1 MQIIFILSNF
11 AVEITDNAY
20 LLIFSREKMRLR
32 KIFAA
37 ALLLLSVGNAMA
49 QMPPIPVD
57 KNVKIGHLEN
67 GLTYYI
73 RHNAFPE
80 HVASFYIAQ
89 KVGSINENDDQ
100 RGLAHL
106 LEHLAFNG
114 TEHFKGNSLQDY
126 LQSIGVEY
134 GRNLNAYTSIDKTV
148 YYFTDVPTTRT
159 SAVDS
164 CMLIL
169 KDWSNGISLT
179 KEAINDERDVVHN
192 EYRLRMVGQQLMLE
206 RNLPKLYQGE
216 KYGYRMPIGLMSVVD
231 GCDPE
236 TLRAYYRKWY
246 RPDNQAII
254 IVGDIDVDHVEA
266 QIKKLF
272 SGIKVPKNAAKVV
285 PVPVA
290 DNDTAIYVIDKNK
303 EQKFDMINIMM
314 KTDAYPDSLKGNMA
328 YLVMGYLRSV
338 VGSMFD
344 ARLAEQTREADC
356 PFLQGSAGI
365 GSYLISGTKDAFSIS
380 GVAKPGK
387 VKEAYAAFLREA
399 KRVRDFG
406 FTATEYARAKE
417 NFMSG
422 METMYENRNKMK
434 NEQFTTQYVD
444 HFTDNEPIPSLED
457 EYKIYQMIVPSFT
470 VEHINDAM
478 KNLISETDTNFVSMV
493 LMKEAEG
500 VSYPT
505 EQELAAIVKQVR
517 GEKLEAYVDNVKQ
530 EPLMASAPK
539 AGSIKKVVENKV
551 LGFKKLTLSNG
562 AKVVL
567 KKTDYKDNEI
577 RVAGSANVGYSAFQ
591 NDPVNAANASTVWE
605 VSGLAGFTG
614 NDLQKMLAGKQCSV
628 GLTMSPFRHGISG
641 STTPKDLETMMQLLY
656 LSMTNLTKDEK
667 AFENLKNT
675 YVTVLSNKSNNP
687 NMVYQDSIQS
697 TLYLGNKL
705 ALLPNAEDI
714 QNINYDRV
722 LDMQKQLYG
731 NAKDFTFYFVGNYDE
746 KVLLPLIEQYIASL
760 PNKGM
765 KLKNQKIP
773 YAKGEVKNIFTKA
786 MENPQSQAREM
797 WFVKLPAYTQKTAVL
812 ADISARLLEMKY
824 LRSIREELSAAYST
838 GASCGL
844 IFDYDGK
851 LALTINGTAQL
862 NPDKVDAAVPCFFKG
877 MEETIAAPDANDLQ
891 KVKEILLK
899 QAGVDEKTNSYW
911 MQVLSMYD
919 LRKVDTHTNYRE
931 MVKSVTAQQIS
942 DFLKN
947 VVLKS
952 GNHFEVIM
960 KAEKNK

>member
-1 MQIIFILSNF
+1 
-11 AVEITDNAY
+11 
-20 LLIFSREKMRLR
+20 MRLR

-49 QMPPIPVD
+49 QQMPPIPVD

-328 YLVMGYLRSV
+328 YLIEGYLRNV

-344 ARLAEQTREADC
+344 ARLSEQTREADC

-399 KRVRDFG
+399 KRVREFG

-417 NFMSG
+417 NFLSG

-444 HFTDNEPIPSLED
+444 HFTDNEPIPALED
-457 EYKIYQMIVPSFT
+457 EYKIYQMIVPNLP
-470 VEHINDAM
+470 VEIINNAM

-628 GLTMSPFRHGISG
+628 GLTMSPFRHGIAGTS
-641 STTPKDLETMMQLLY
+641 TPKDLETMMQLLY

-675 YVTVLSNKSNNP
+675 YTTVLSNKSNNP

-705 ALLPNAEDI
+705 ALLPNVEDI

>member
-1 MQIIFILSNF
+1 
-11 AVEITDNAY
+11 
-20 LLIFSREKMRLR
+20 MRLR

-591 NDPVNAANASTVWE
+591 DDPVNAANASTVWE

-628 GLTMSPFRHGISG
+628 GLTMSPFRHGIAGTS
-641 STTPKDLETMMQLLY
+641 TPKDLETMMQLLY

-899 QAGVDEKTNSYW
+899 QAGVDEKTNDYW

-960 KAEKNK
+960 KAEQSK

>member
-1 MQIIFILSNF
+1 
-11 AVEITDNAY
+11 
-20 LLIFSREKMRLR
+20 MRLR

-192 EYRLRMVGQQLMLE
+192 EYRMRMVGQQLMLE

-356 PFLQGSAGI
+356 PFLQGSAGV

-628 GLTMSPFRHGISG
+628 GLTMSPFRHGIAGTS
-641 STTPKDLETMMQLLY
+641 TPKDLETMMQLLY

-675 YVTVLSNKSNNP
+675 YTTVLSNKSNNP

-705 ALLPNAEDI
+705 ALLPNVEDI

>member
-1 MQIIFILSNF
+1 
-11 AVEITDNAY
+11 
-20 LLIFSREKMRLR
+20 MRLR

-192 EYRLRMVGQQLMLE
+192 EYRMRMVGQQLMLE

-328 YLVMGYLRSV
+328 YLVMSYLRSV

-457 EYKIYQMIVPSFT
+457 EYKIYQMIVPGFT

>member
-1 MQIIFILSNF
+1 
-11 AVEITDNAY
+11 
-20 LLIFSREKMRLR
+20 MRLR

-179 KEAINDERDVVHN
+179 KQAINDERDVVHN
-192 EYRLRMVGQQLMLE
+192 EYRMRMVGQQLMLE

-314 KTDAYPDSLKGNMA
+314 KTDAYPDSLKGD
-328 YLVMGYLRSV
+328 MGYLIEGYLRNV
-338 VGSMFD
+338 VGSMID

-457 EYKIYQMIVPSFT
+457 EYKIYQMVVPKLP
-470 VEHINDAM
+470 VDIINNAM

-628 GLTMSPFRHGISG
+628 GLTMSPFRHGIAGTS
-641 STTPKDLETMMQLLY
+641 TPKDLETMMQLLY

-862 NPDKVDAAVPCFFKG
+862 NPDKLDAAVPCFFKG

>member
-1 MQIIFILSNF
+1 
-11 AVEITDNAY
+11 
-20 LLIFSREKMRLR
+20 MRLR

-49 QMPPIPVD
+49 QQMPPIPVD

-314 KTDAYPDSLKGNMA
+314 KTDAYPDSLKGNMD
-328 YLVMGYLRSV
+328 YLIEGYLRNV

-344 ARLAEQTREADC
+344 ARLSEQTREADC

-417 NFMSG
+417 NFLSG

-444 HFTDNEPIPSLED
+444 HFTDNEPIPALED
-457 EYKIYQMIVPSFT
+457 EYKIYQMIVPNLP
-470 VEHINDAM
+470 VEIINNAM

-628 GLTMSPFRHGISG
+628 GLTMSPFRHGIAGTS
-641 STTPKDLETMMQLLY
+641 TPKDLETMMQLLY

>member
-1 MQIIFILSNF
+1 
-11 AVEITDNAY
+11 
-20 LLIFSREKMRLR
+20 MRLR
-32 KIFAA
+32 KIFAS

-49 QMPPIPVD
+49 QQMPPIPVD

-328 YLVMGYLRSV
+328 YLIEGYLRNV

-344 ARLAEQTREADC
+344 ARLSEQTREADC

-417 NFMSG
+417 NFLSG

-444 HFTDNEPIPSLED
+444 HFTDNEPIPALED
-457 EYKIYQMIVPSFT
+457 EYKIYQMIVPNLP
-470 VEHINDAM
+470 VEIINNAM

-628 GLTMSPFRHGISG
+628 GLTMSPFRHGIAGTS
-641 STTPKDLETMMQLLY
+641 TPKDLETMMQLLY

-675 YVTVLSNKSNNP
+675 YTTVLSNKSNNP

-705 ALLPNAEDI
+705 ALLPNVEDI

>member
-1 MQIIFILSNF
+1 
-11 AVEITDNAY
+11 
-20 LLIFSREKMRLR
+20 MRLR

-314 KTDAYPDSLKGNMA
+314 KTDAYPDSLKGD
-328 YLVMGYLRSV
+328 MGYLIEGYLRNV
-338 VGSMFD
+338 VGSMID

-628 GLTMSPFRHGISG
+628 GLTMSPFRHGIAGTS
-641 STTPKDLETMMQLLY
+641 TPKDLETMMQLLY

-705 ALLPNAEDI
+705 ALLPNVEDI

>member
-1 MQIIFILSNF
+1 
-11 AVEITDNAY
+11 
-20 LLIFSREKMRLR
+20 MRLR

-114 TEHFKGNSLQDY
+114 TDHFKGNSLQDY

-192 EYRLRMVGQQLMLE
+192 EYRMRMVGQQLMLE
-206 RNLPKLYQGE
+206 RNLPKLYQGD
-216 KYGYRMPIGLMSVVD
+216 KYGYRMPIGLMSVID
-231 GCDPE
+231 GCKPE

-254 IVGDIDVDHVEA
+254 IVGDVDVDHVEA

-314 KTDAYPDSLKGNMA
+314 KSEAYPDSLKGDMN
-328 YLVMGYLRSV
+328 YLVEGYVRGV
-338 VGSMFD
+338 VSSMFD
-344 ARLAEQTREADC
+344 ARLSELAREENC
-356 PFLQGSAGI
+356 PFLQASAGM
-365 GSYLISGTKDAFSIS
+365 GNYLISSTKDAFSIS
-380 GVAKPGK
+380 GVAKPGM
-387 VKEAYAAFLREA
+387 VKEAYAAMLREA

-406 FTATEYARAKE
+406 FTATEYIRAKE
-417 NFMSG
+417 NFMSS

-457 EYKIYQMIVPSFT
+457 EYKIYQMMVPNIPL
-470 VEHINDAM
+470 EAINGAM
-478 KNLISETDTNFVSMV
+478 KQVIAETDTNFVSMV
-493 LMKEAEG
+493 FMKEAEG

-505 EQELAAIVKQVR
+505 EQQLAQIVKQVR

-530 EPLMASAPK
+530 EPLMATLPQ
-539 AGSIKKVVENKV
+539 AGSIKKVEENKE

-562 AKVVL
+562 AKVIL
-567 KKTDYKDNEI
+567 KKTDFKDNEI
-577 RVAGSANVGYSAFQ
+577 RFSGTAKVGYSAFQ

-614 NDLQKMLAGKQCSV
+614 NDLQKMLAGKQVSV
-628 GLTMSPFRHGISG
+628 GLTMSPFRHGIAGTS
-641 STTPKDLETMMQLLY
+641 TPKDVETMMQLLY

-675 YVTVLSNKSNNP
+675 YTTVLSNKSNNP

-705 ALLPNAEDI
+705 ALLPEAEDI
-714 QNINYDRV
+714 KNINYDRV

>member
-1 MQIIFILSNF
+1 
-11 AVEITDNAY
+11 
-20 LLIFSREKMRLR
+20 MRLR

-192 EYRLRMVGQQLMLE
+192 EYRMRMVGQQLMLE

>member
-1 MQIIFILSNF
+1 
-11 AVEITDNAY
+11 
-20 LLIFSREKMRLR
+20 MRLR

-731 NAKDFTFYFVGNYDE
+731 NAKDFPFYFVGNYDE

>member
-1 MQIIFILSNF
+1 
-11 AVEITDNAY
+11 
-20 LLIFSREKMRLR
+20 MRLR

-192 EYRLRMVGQQLMLE
+192 EYRMRMVGQQLMLE

-328 YLVMGYLRSV
+328 YLVMSYLRSV

-457 EYKIYQMIVPSFT
+457 EYKIYQMIVPGFT

-705 ALLPNAEDI
+705 ALLPNVEDI

>member
-1 MQIIFILSNF
+1 
-11 AVEITDNAY
+11 
-20 LLIFSREKMRLR
+20 MRLR

-114 TEHFKGNSLQDY
+114 TDHFKGNSLQDY

-192 EYRLRMVGQQLMLE
+192 EYRMRMVGQQLMLE
-206 RNLPKLYQGE
+206 RNLPKLYQGD
-216 KYGYRMPIGLMSVVD
+216 KYGYRMPIGLMSVID
-231 GCDPE
+231 GCKPE

-254 IVGDIDVDHVEA
+254 IVGDVDVDHIEA

-314 KTDAYPDSLKGNMA
+314 KSEAYPDSLKGDMN
-328 YLVMGYLRSV
+328 YLVEGYVRGV
-338 VGSMFD
+338 VSSMFD
-344 ARLAEQTREADC
+344 ARLSELAREENC
-356 PFLQGSAGI
+356 PFLQASAGM
-365 GSYLISGTKDAFSIS
+365 GSYLISSTKDAFSIS
-380 GVAKPGK
+380 GVAKPGM
-387 VKEAYAAFLREA
+387 VKEAYAAMLREA

-406 FTATEYARAKE
+406 FTATEYIRAKE
-417 NFMSG
+417 NFMSS

-457 EYKIYQMIVPSFT
+457 EYKIYQMMVPNIPL
-470 VEHINDAM
+470 EAINGAM
-478 KNLISETDTNFVSMV
+478 KQVIAETDTNFVSMV
-493 LMKEAEG
+493 FMKEAEG

-505 EQELAAIVKQVR
+505 EQQLAQIVKQVR

-530 EPLMASAPK
+530 EPLMATLPQ
-539 AGSIKKVVENKV
+539 AGSIKKVEENKE

-562 AKVVL
+562 AKVIL
-567 KKTDYKDNEI
+567 KKTDFEDNEI
-577 RVAGSANVGYSAFQ
+577 RFSGTAKVGYSAFQ

-614 NDLQKMLAGKQCSV
+614 NDLQKMLAGKQVSV
-628 GLTMSPFRHGISG
+628 GLTMSPFRHGIAGTS
-641 STTPKDLETMMQLLY
+641 TPKDVETMMQLLY

-675 YVTVLSNKSNNP
+675 YTTVLSNKSNNP

-697 TLYLGNKL
+697 TLYMGNKL
-705 ALLPNAEDI
+705 ALLPEAEDI
-714 QNINYDRV
+714 KNINYDRV

-760 PNKGM
+760 PNKSM

-797 WFVKLPAYTQKTAVL
+797 WFVKLPSYNPKTAVL
-812 ADISARLLEMKY
+812 ADVAARLLEMKY

-844 IFDYDGK
+844 FFDYDGK
-851 LALTINGTAQL
+851 VALTLNAMAQL
-862 NPDKVDAAVPCFFKG
+862 NPDKVDVAVPCFFKG
-877 MEETIAAPDANDLQ
+877 MDETVAAPDAKDLQ

-919 LRKVDTHTNYRE
+919 LHKVDTHSNYRE
-931 MVKSVTAQQIS
+931 LVKAVDARQIS
-942 DFLKN
+942 NFLKN

>member
-1 MQIIFILSNF
+1 
-11 AVEITDNAY
+11 
-20 LLIFSREKMRLR
+20 MRLR

-179 KEAINDERDVVHN
+179 KQAINDERDVVHN
-192 EYRLRMVGQQLMLE
+192 EYRMRMVGQQLMLE

-328 YLVMGYLRSV
+328 YLVMGYIRSV

-470 VEHINDAM
+470 VEHINNAM

-628 GLTMSPFRHGISG
+628 GLTMSPFRHGIAGTS
-641 STTPKDLETMMQLLY
+641 TPKDLETMMQLLY

-675 YVTVLSNKSNNP
+675 YTTVLSNKSNNP

-705 ALLPNAEDI
+705 ALLPNVEDI

>member
-1 MQIIFILSNF
+1 
-11 AVEITDNAY
+11 
-20 LLIFSREKMRLR
+20 MRLR

-192 EYRLRMVGQQLMLE
+192 EYRMRMVGQQLMLE

-328 YLVMGYLRSV
+328 YLVMSYLRSV

-470 VEHINDAM
+470 VEDINSSM

-591 NDPVNAANASTVWE
+591 NDPINAANASTVWE

-628 GLTMSPFRHGISG
+628 GLTMSPFRHGIAGTS
-641 STTPKDLETMMQLLY
+641 TPKDLETMMQLLY

-812 ADISARLLEMKY
+812 ADVSARLLEMKY

>member
-1 MQIIFILSNF
+1 
-11 AVEITDNAY
+11 
-20 LLIFSREKMRLR
+20 MRLK

-192 EYRLRMVGQQLMLE
+192 EYRMRMVGQQLMLE

-254 IVGDIDVDHVEA
+254 IVGDVDVDHVEA

-628 GLTMSPFRHGISG
+628 GLTMSPFRHGIAGTS
-641 STTPKDLETMMQLLY
+641 TPKDLETMMQLLY

-705 ALLPNAEDI
+705 ALLPNVEDI

>member
-1 MQIIFILSNF
+1 
-11 AVEITDNAY
+11 
-20 LLIFSREKMRLR
+20 MRLR

-628 GLTMSPFRHGISG
+628 GLTMSPFRHGIAGTS
-641 STTPKDLETMMQLLY
+641 TPKDLETMMQLLY

-960 KAEKNK
+960 KAEQSK

>member
-1 MQIIFILSNF
+1 
-11 AVEITDNAY
+11 
-20 LLIFSREKMRLR
+20 MRLR

-192 EYRLRMVGQQLMLE
+192 EYRMRMVGQQLMLE

-328 YLVMGYLRSV
+328 YLVMSYLRSV

-356 PFLQGSAGI
+356 PFLQGSAGV

-628 GLTMSPFRHGISG
+628 GLTMSPFRHGIAGTS
-641 STTPKDLETMMQLLY
+641 TPKDLETMMQLLY

>member
-1 MQIIFILSNF
+1 MKL
-11 AVEITDNAY
+11 
-20 LLIFSREKMRLR
+20 K

-37 ALLLLSVGNAMA
+37 FLLCLSVGSAMA
-49 QMPPIPVD
+49 QMPAIPVD
-57 KNVKIGHLEN
+57 KNVKIGHLDN

-73 RHNAFPE
+73 RHNSYPE

-114 TEHFKGNSLQDY
+114 TDHFKGNSLQDY

-192 EYRLRMVGQQLMLE
+192 EYRMRMVGQQLMLE

>member
-1 MQIIFILSNF
+1 
-11 AVEITDNAY
+11 
-20 LLIFSREKMRLR
+20 MRLK

-37 ALLLLSVGNAMA
+37 ALLLLSVGNATA
-49 QMPPIPVD
+49 QQMPPIPVD
-57 KNVKIGHLEN
+57 KNVKIGHLDN

-114 TEHFKGNSLQDY
+114 TDHFKGNSLQDY

-192 EYRLRMVGQQLMLE
+192 EYRMRMVGQQLMLE
-206 RNLPKLYQGE
+206 RNLPKLYQGD
-216 KYGYRMPIGLMSVVD
+216 KYGYRMPIGLMSVID
-231 GCDPE
+231 GCKPE

-254 IVGDIDVDHVEA
+254 IVGDVDVDHVEA

-314 KTDAYPDSLKGNMA
+314 KSEAYPDSLKGDMN
-328 YLVMGYLRSV
+328 YLVEGYVRSV
-338 VGSMFD
+338 VSSMFD
-344 ARLAEQTREADC
+344 ARLAELAREENC
-356 PFLQGSAGI
+356 PFLQASAGM
-365 GSYLISGTKDAFSIS
+365 GSYLISSTKDAFSIS
-380 GVAKPGK
+380 GVAKPGM
-387 VKEAYAAFLREA
+387 VKEAYAAMLREA

-406 FTATEYARAKE
+406 FTATEYIRAKE
-417 NFMSG
+417 NFMSS

-457 EYKIYQMIVPSFT
+457 EYKIYQMMVPNIPL
-470 VEHINDAM
+470 EAINGAM
-478 KNLISETDTNFVSMV
+478 KQVIAETDTNFVSMV
-493 LMKEAEG
+493 FMKEAEG

-505 EQELAAIVKQVR
+505 EQQLAQIVKQVR

-530 EPLMASAPK
+530 EPLMATLPQ
-539 AGSIKKVVENKV
+539 AGSIKKIEENKV

-567 KKTDYKDNEI
+567 KKTDFEDNEI
-577 RVAGSANVGYSAFQ
+577 RFSGTAKVGYSAFQ

-614 NDLQKMLAGKQCSV
+614 NDLQKMLAGKQVSV
-628 GLTMSPFRHGISG
+628 GLTMSPFRHGIAGTS
-641 STTPKDLETMMQLLY
+641 TPKDVETMMQLLY

-675 YVTVLSNKSNNP
+675 YTTVLSNKSNNP

-705 ALLPNAEDI
+705 ALLPEAEDI
-714 QNINYDRV
+714 KNINYDRV

-812 ADISARLLEMKY
+812 ADVSARLLEMKY

>member
-1 MQIIFILSNF
+1 
-11 AVEITDNAY
+11 
-20 LLIFSREKMRLR
+20 MRLR

-114 TEHFKGNSLQDY
+114 TDHFKGNSLQDY

-231 GCDPE
+231 GCKPE

-254 IVGDIDVDHVEA
+254 IVGDVDVDHVEA

-705 ALLPNAEDI
+705 ALLPNVEDI

>member
-1 MQIIFILSNF
+1 
-11 AVEITDNAY
+11 
-20 LLIFSREKMRLR
+20 MRLK

-37 ALLLLSVGNAMA
+37 ALLLLSVGNATA
-49 QMPPIPVD
+49 QQMPPIPVD
-57 KNVKIGHLEN
+57 KNVKIGHLDN

-114 TEHFKGNSLQDY
+114 TDHFKGNSLQDY

-192 EYRLRMVGQQLMLE
+192 EYRMRMVGQQLMLE

-628 GLTMSPFRHGISG
+628 GLTMSPFRHGIAGTS
-641 STTPKDLETMMQLLY
+641 TPKDLETMMQLLY

-705 ALLPNAEDI
+705 ALLPNVEDI

-824 LRSIREELSAAYST
+824 LRSIREELSAAYSA
-838 GASCGL
+838 GAIYGVF
-844 IFDYDGK
+844 FDADNK
-851 LALTINGTAQL
+851 VQVTINGMAQL
-862 NPDKVDAAVPCFFKG
+862 NPEKADVAIPCFFKG
-877 MEETIAAPDANDLQ
+877 MDEVIAKVDADDLQ

-899 QAGVDEKTNSYW
+899 QAGVDEKTNGYW
-911 MQVLSMYD
+911 IQTLGMFD
-919 LRKVDTHTNYRE
+919 LHKVDDYSNYKNL
-931 MVKSVTAQQIS
+931 VKSIDGAQIS

-947 VVLKS
+947 VILKS
-952 GNHFEVIM
+952 GNHVEVIM
-960 KAEKNK
+960 KGEKNK

>member
-1 MQIIFILSNF
+1 
-11 AVEITDNAY
+11 
-20 LLIFSREKMRLR
+20 MRLR

-500 VSYPT
+500 VNYPT

-628 GLTMSPFRHGISG
+628 GLTMSPFRHGIAGTS
-641 STTPKDLETMMQLLY
+641 TPKDLETMMQLLY

>member
-1 MQIIFILSNF
+1 
-11 AVEITDNAY
+11 
-20 LLIFSREKMRLR
+20 MRLR

-192 EYRLRMVGQQLMLE
+192 EYRMRMVGQQLMLE

-328 YLVMGYLRSV
+328 YLVMSYLRSV

-457 EYKIYQMIVPSFT
+457 EYKIYQMIVPGFT

-614 NDLQKMLAGKQCSV
+614 NDLQKMLAGKQCGV
-628 GLTMSPFRHGISG
+628 GLTMSPFRHGIAGTS
-641 STTPKDLETMMQLLY
+641 TPKDLETMMQLLY

-675 YVTVLSNKSNNP
+675 YTTVLSNKSNNP

-919 LRKVDTHTNYRE
+919 LHKVDTHSNYRE
-931 MVKSVTAQQIS
+931 LVKAVDAQQIS
-942 DFLKN
+942 NFLKN

>member
-1 MQIIFILSNF
+1 
-11 AVEITDNAY
+11 
-20 LLIFSREKMRLR
+20 MRLR

-314 KTDAYPDSLKGNMA
+314 KSEAYPDSLKGDMN
-328 YLVMGYLRSV
+328 YLVEGYVRSV
-338 VGSMFD
+338 VSSMFD
-344 ARLAEQTREADC
+344 ARLAELAREENC
-356 PFLQGSAGI
+356 PFLQASAGV
-365 GSYLISGTKDAFSIS
+365 GPYLISDTKDAFSIS

-387 VKEAYAAFLREA
+387 VKEAYAAMLREA

-406 FTATEYARAKE
+406 FTATEYIRAKE

-457 EYKIYQMIVPSFT
+457 EYRIYQMMVPNIPLE
-470 VEHINDAM
+470 VINSAM
-478 KNLISETDTNFVSMV
+478 KQVIAETDTNFVSMV
-493 LMKEAEG
+493 FMKEAEG

-505 EQELAAIVKQVR
+505 EQELAQIVKQVR
-517 GEKLEAYVDNVKQ
+517 AEKLEAYVDNVKQ
-530 EPLMASAPK
+530 EPLMATLPK
-539 AGSIKKVVENKV
+539 AGSIKKTEENKV

-567 KKTDYKDNEI
+567 KKTDYEDNEI
-577 RVAGSANVGYSAFQ
+577 RFSGTAQVGYSAFQ
-591 NDPVNAANASTVWE
+591 NDPVNAANASTIWE

-614 NDLQKMLAGKQCSV
+614 NDLQKMLAGKQVSV

-641 STTPKDLETMMQLLY
+641 LTTPKDLETMMQLLY

-675 YVTVLSNKSNNP
+675 YTTVLSNKSNNP
-687 NMVYQDSIQS
+687 NMVYQDSVQS

>member
-1 MQIIFILSNF
+1 
-11 AVEITDNAY
+11 
-20 LLIFSREKMRLR
+20 MRLR

-49 QMPPIPVD
+49 QQMPPIPVD

>member
-1 MQIIFILSNF
+1 M
-11 AVEITDNAY
+11 
-20 LLIFSREKMRLR
+20 
-32 KIFAA
+32 
-37 ALLLLSVGNAMA
+37 
-49 QMPPIPVD
+49 
-57 KNVKIGHLEN
+57 
-67 GLTYYI
+67 
-73 RHNAFPE
+73 
-80 HVASFYIAQ
+80 
-89 KVGSINENDDQ
+89 
-100 RGLAHL
+100 
-106 LEHLAFNG
+106 
-114 TEHFKGNSLQDY
+114 
-126 LQSIGVEY
+126 
-134 GRNLNAYTSIDKTV
+134 
-148 YYFTDVPTTRT
+148 
-159 SAVDS
+159 
-164 CMLIL
+164 
-169 KDWSNGISLT
+169 
-179 KEAINDERDVVHN
+179 
-192 EYRLRMVGQQLMLE
+192 
-206 RNLPKLYQGE
+206 
-216 KYGYRMPIGLMSVVD
+216 
-231 GCDPE
+231 
-236 TLRAYYRKWY
+236 
-246 RPDNQAII
+246 
-254 IVGDIDVDHVEA
+254 
-266 QIKKLF
+266 
-272 SGIKVPKNAAKVV
+272 
-285 PVPVA
+285 
-290 DNDTAIYVIDKNK
+290 
-303 EQKFDMINIMM
+303 
-314 KTDAYPDSLKGNMA
+314 
-328 YLVMGYLRSV
+328 
-338 VGSMFD
+338 
-344 ARLAEQTREADC
+344 
-356 PFLQGSAGI
+356 
-365 GSYLISGTKDAFSIS
+365 
-380 GVAKPGK
+380 
-387 VKEAYAAFLREA
+387 
-399 KRVRDFG
+399 
-406 FTATEYARAKE
+406 
-417 NFMSG
+417 
-422 METMYENRNKMK
+422 
-434 NEQFTTQYVD
+434 
-444 HFTDNEPIPSLED
+444 
-457 EYKIYQMIVPSFT
+457 
-470 VEHINDAM
+470 
-478 KNLISETDTNFVSMV
+478 
-493 LMKEAEG
+493 
-500 VSYPT
+500 
-505 EQELAAIVKQVR
+505 
-517 GEKLEAYVDNVKQ
+517 
-530 EPLMASAPK
+530 
-539 AGSIKKVVENKV
+539 
-551 LGFKKLTLSNG
+551 
-562 AKVVL
+562 
-567 KKTDYKDNEI
+567 
-577 RVAGSANVGYSAFQ
+577 GYSAFQ

-628 GLTMSPFRHGISG
+628 GLTMSPFRHGIAGTS
-641 STTPKDLETMMQLLY
+641 TPKDLETMMQLLY

-675 YVTVLSNKSNNP
+675 YTTVLSNKSNNP

-705 ALLPNAEDI
+705 ALLPNVEDI

-851 LALTINGTAQL
+851 LALTINGMAQL

>member
-1 MQIIFILSNF
+1 
-11 AVEITDNAY
+11 
-20 LLIFSREKMRLR
+20 MRLR

-49 QMPPIPVD
+49 QQMPPIPVD

-192 EYRLRMVGQQLMLE
+192 EYRMRMVGQQLMLE

-314 KTDAYPDSLKGNMA
+314 KTDAIPDSLKGDMS
-328 YLVMGYLRSV
+328 YLIEGYLRSV
-338 VGSMFD
+338 VSSMIG

-457 EYKIYQMIVPSFT
+457 EYKIYQMVVPNLP
-470 VEHINDAM
+470 VEIINNSM

-591 NDPVNAANASTVWE
+591 NDPINAANASTVWE

-877 MEETIAAPDANDLQ
+877 MEETIAAPDVNDLQ